1 MKKLSFLLS
10 LTTDDNDYQQE
21 QANAA
26 QQAARRFGVDLK
38 IVNAQNDSIVQS
50 QQLLNVIQS
59 SGPRPDAILFEP
71 VGGTGLPQAARAAAA
86 AGIGWV
92 VMNRDVDYVAEL
104 RKQYKVP
111 LFAIT
116 TDHEEVGRIQGQQL
130 AALLPQGGS
139 VLQIQGPT
147 ESLAAKQ
154 RTAGMHESK
163 PASIQVKAMKAHW
176 TEESSYKVVSSW
188 LRLSTSQEALMDV
201 IAAQDDSM
209 AMGARKAFDEHTTG
223 PARERWLS
231 APFIGCDGVP
241 KTGQAWVQSGLLTA
255 TIVIPP
261 VAGKAIEL
269 LVNTF
274 NGGLLP
280 PERSL
285 ATPTS
290 FPTLEQLAA
299 RKVKSRAIGK

>member
-21 QANAA
+21 QANVA
-26 QQAARRFGVDLK
+26 QQAASRFGVDLQ
-38 IVNAQNDSIVQS
+38 IIHAQNDSIVQS

-59 SGPRPDAILFEP
+59 SGQHPDAIIFEP
-71 VGGTGLPQAARAAAA
+71 VGGTGLPQVARAAAA

-92 VMNRDVDYVAEL
+92 VMNRDVEYIAEL

-111 LFAIT
+111 LFGIT

-130 AALLPQGGS
+130 EALLPQGGS
-139 VLQIQGPT
+139 VLLVQGPT

-163 PASIQVKAMKAHW
+163 PASIQVKAMKGHW

-188 LRLSTSQEALMDV
+188 LRLSTSQEAQMDV

-209 AMGARKAFDEHTTG
+209 AIGARKAFDEHTTG
-223 PARERWLS
+223 AARERWLS

-261 VAGKAIEL
+261 VAGKAIEV
-269 LVNTF
+269 LVNAF
-274 NGGLLP
+274 SNGVVP

-285 ATPTS
+285 ATPAS
-290 FPTLEQLAA
+290 FPPLEQLAL
-299 RKVKSRAIGK
+299 RKAKSRAMGK

>member
-1 MKKLSFLLS
+1 MKKLSILLP
-10 LTTDDNDYQQE
+10 LTTADNDHKKNQATTAE
-21 QANAA
+21 QAPP
-26 QQAARRFGVDLK
+26 RLGVDLQK
-38 IVNAQNDSIVQS
+38 VDAQNDSIVQS

-59 SGPRPDAILFEP
+59 SGPRPDAIIFEP
-71 VGGTGLPQAARAAAA
+71 VGGTGLPQVARAAAA
-86 AGIGWV
+86 AGIAWV
-92 VMNRDVDYVAEL
+92 VMNRDVDYIAEL
-104 RKQYKVP
+104 RDKYKVP
-111 LFAIT
+111 LFSIT

-139 VLQIQGPT
+139 VLLIQGPT

-154 RTAGMHESK
+154 RTAGMHESR

-188 LRLSTSQEALMDV
+188 LRLSTSQEAHVDV
-201 IAAQDDSM
+201 VAAQDDSM
-209 AMGARKAFDEHTTG
+209 AMGARKAFDEHTIG
-223 PARERWLS
+223 AARERWLN

-241 KTGQAWVQSGLLTA
+241 KTGQAWVQSGVLAA

-269 LVNTF
+269 LVNAF
-274 NGGLLP
+274 RSGLVP

-285 ATPTS
+285 ATATS

-299 RKVKSRAIGK
+299 RKAKSRAMGK

>member
-1 MKKLSFLLS
+1 MKKLNFLIS
-10 LTTDDNDYQQE
+10 LTTGDNDYQQE

-26 QQAARRFGVDLK
+26 EQAARRFGVDLQ
-38 IVNAQNDSIVQS
+38 ITHAQNDSILQS

-59 SGPRPDAILFEP
+59 SGSRPDAILFEP
-71 VGGTGLPQAARAAAA
+71 VGGTGLPQVARAAAV

-92 VMNRDVDYVAEL
+92 IMNRDVEYVTDF
-104 RKQYKVP
+104 RSRYKVP
-111 LFAIT
+111 LFSIT

-130 AALLPQGGS
+130 TALLPQGGS
-139 VLQIQGPT
+139 VLHIQGPA

-154 RTAGMHESK
+154 RTAGMHETRS
-163 PASIQVKAMKAHW
+163 SNIQVKALKAQW

-188 LRLSTSQEALMDV
+188 LRLSTSQEAHIDV

-209 AMGARKAFDEHTTG
+209 AVGARKAFEEHTTG
-223 PARERWLS
+223 AARERWLS
-231 APFIGCDGVP
+231 LPLIGCDGVP

-261 VAGKAIEL
+261 VTGKAIEL
-269 LVNTF
+269 LVNAF
-274 NGGLLP
+274 RGGLTP

-285 ATPTS
+285 ATPSS
-290 FPTLEQLAA
+290 FPTIEQLAA
-299 RKVKSRAIGK
+299 RKAKSRAMGK